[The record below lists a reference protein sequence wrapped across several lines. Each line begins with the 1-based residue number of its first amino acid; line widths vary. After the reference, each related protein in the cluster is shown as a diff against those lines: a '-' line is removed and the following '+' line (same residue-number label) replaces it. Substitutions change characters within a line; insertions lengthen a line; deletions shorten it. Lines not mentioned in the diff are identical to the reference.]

1 MRVLVVDDH
10 ALFTDAIVPVLED
23 MGMDVVA
30 VAGTAQEGTRL
41 AAQHEPEVIMVDLG
55 LPDASGLT
63 LGKQLIEDHPNAKV
77 MVLSGRNDPH
87 AVNDAVT
94 SGFHGYITKDIPMNR
109 FPERVRAALN
119 GQKVVPP
126 PPQPERFYGSS
137 PEDASV
143 ELLSRQLTN
152 RELEVLGH
160 LVRGSDNKQIATQ
173 LTVSPNTVR
182 THVQSILTKL
192 QVKSRLQAAAFAVRH
207 RLVRVEP
214 MRRRA

>member
-23 MGMDVVA
+23 MGLDVVA
-30 VAGTAQEGTRL
+30 VARTAEEGSRL
-41 AAQHEPEVIMVDLG
+41 AAEHEPQVIMVDLG

-63 LGKQLIEDHPNAKV
+63 LGKQLIEDHPDAKV

-87 AVNDAVT
+87 AVRDAVS
-94 SGFHGYITKDIPMNR
+94 SGFHGYITKDIPMSR
-109 FPERVRAALN
+109 FPERVRSALN
-119 GQKVVPP
+119 GQMVVPP
-126 PPQPERFYGSS
+126 RSQPERLNGSS

-143 ELLSRQLTN
+143 ALLARQLTN

-192 QVKSRLQAAAFAVRH
+192 QVKSRLQAAAFAARH
-207 RLVRVEP
+207 RLVQVEP
-214 MRRRA
+214 IRRRA